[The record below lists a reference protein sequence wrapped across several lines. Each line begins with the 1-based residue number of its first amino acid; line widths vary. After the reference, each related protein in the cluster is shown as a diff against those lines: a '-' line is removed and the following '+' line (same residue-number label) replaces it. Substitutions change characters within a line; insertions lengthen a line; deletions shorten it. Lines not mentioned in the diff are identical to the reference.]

1 MVKSL
6 KTMPIPQL
14 QKSRHYGR
22 LPGNGGSP
30 KWAHSGEKNKKLLKN
45 LALAA
50 VVAAIVLFIV
60 GTGVVAW
67 VSRDLPDPNRINDRQ
82 VSQSTKIYDRI
93 GTHMLYEVYQ
103 NQKRT
108 LINLDQMAA
117 SALKATI
124 AVEDKNFYEHSG
136 IQIKSI
142 IRAGF
147 NNLIG
152 RKSGSG
158 GASTLTQQLIKNVV
172 IGNEHSVFRKIKEAI
187 LAIRLEKKYSKDEIL
202 KLYLNEIPYG
212 STNYGIEAASQSY
225 FHKNAKDLTL
235 AESAT
240 LAAIPKAPSKYLKDL
255 DALRDRRDLVLA
267 LMYDQG
273 YITEAEKK
281 EAQNIAL
288 RIFRTGGPMD
298 APHFVLY
305 VKQLLADKFGERVS
319 DEGGLQVITTLDY
332 DKQKMA
338 EKIVKELGDKNAK
351 DAKANNAALVAIDPK
366 TGQILAL
373 VGSRDYFNDE
383 INGQFDVA
391 TLGKRQPGSSFKPFV
406 YTAAFEKGY
415 TPDTVLYDVS
425 VNFDARAGQDYTPKN
440 YDGKNHGLVTMRKAL
455 QGSLNIP
462 AVKTLYLVG
471 SANAIDFAKK
481 FGYTTLT
488 GDYGLSLVLGG
499 AEVNLLEHTNGYAT
513 LANNGVYN
521 EPVSILKVTN
531 NAGEILYEWN
541 PVQGQEAVTL
551 ELAATITDVLTDDE
565 SRSFIFAPH
574 GNLTLPDR
582 AVAAK
587 TGTTNDNKDA
597 WTLGYVPTLAT
608 GVWVG
613 NTIPTPMKAGGN
625 TLAGA
630 IWNKFMKEALK
641 DVPPE
646 TFPAPP
652 INDAQKPVLRGHN
665 DGIVLNINSETGKI
679 ANDSTPENLIVQR
692 AYLPP
697 HDILHYVIK
706 DDPRGPNPAF
716 PADDPQYEAWE
727 EALQAWVIRQQTAGI
742 NLTFQ
747 EPPTEYD
754 NVQSSALAPTLEFV
768 SPTEGAILN
777 SRQIDIQVKATAP
790 RGVTKVMYQIDGHSV
805 GASTEFPFNFS
816 YYAQTLLK
824 GPHTLSAVAQDDAGN
839 STQKSINFALQAE
852 FDPPNLEWF
861 DGDSLTINTND
872 YPRVFNLKPFR
883 WDDAKQIDIYLTSAA
898 GTKLIYNFNHK
909 EDKLINNILT
919 FTWKNSPGIGE
930 YILKAILTDNNG
942 RKVEKVLNIKV
953 E

>member
-1 MVKSL
+1 
-6 KTMPIPQL
+6 MPIPQL
-14 QKSRHYGR
+14 EKSRHYGR
-22 LPGNGGSP
+22 LPGTESVP
-30 KWAHSGEKNKKLLKN
+30 RKEKNKKLIKN
-45 LALAA
+45 LVLTGVVLIIMGFIGGTA
-50 VVAAIVLFIV
+50 VVALI
-60 GTGVVAW
+60 
-67 VSRDLPDPNRINDRQ
+67 SRDLPDPDKLNDRQ
-82 VSQSTKIYDRI
+82 IPQSTKIYDRT
-93 GTHMLYEVYQ
+93 GEQLLYEVYQ

-108 LINLDQMAA
+108 LITLDQMAT

-124 AVEDKNFYEHSG
+124 AVEDKNFYKHG
-136 IQIKSI
+136 GVQIKSI

-158 GASTLTQQLIKNVV
+158 GASTLTQQLIKNAVV
-172 IGNEHSVFRKIKEAI
+172 GNERSFFRKIKEAI
-187 LAIRLEKKYSKDEIL
+187 LAIRLEKKYSKDQIL

-235 AESAT
+235 AEAAT

-273 YITEAEKK
+273 YITELEKK

-288 RIFRTGGPMD
+288 RIFRTAGPMD

-305 VKQLLADKFGERVS
+305 VKQLLADKFGERAI
-319 DEGGLQVITTLDY
+319 DEGGLKVITSLDY
-332 DKQKMA
+332 DKQKIA
-338 EKIVKELGDKNAK
+338 EKTVKELGDKNAK

-373 VGSRDYFNDE
+373 VGSRDYNNDE

-425 VNFDARAGQDYTPKN
+425 VNFDAREGKNYTPKN
-440 YDGKNHGLVTMRKAL
+440 YDGKDHGLVTMRKAL

-471 SANAIDFAKK
+471 SANTIEFAKK

-499 AEVNLLEHTNGYAT
+499 AEVNLLEHTNAYAA

-521 EPVSILKVTN
+521 EPVSLMKVTN
-531 NAGEILYEWN
+531 YLGEVLYEWS
-541 PVQGQEAVTL
+541 PVQGQEAVTP
-551 ELAATITDVLTDDE
+551 ELAAAITDVLIDDDA
-565 SRSFIFAPH
+565 RSFIFAPR

-582 AVAAK
+582 PVAAK

-597 WTLGYVPTLAT
+597 WTLGYVPSLVT

-613 NTIPTPMKAGGN
+613 NTIPSPMKAGGN

-641 DVPPE
+641 DTPPE
-646 TFPAPP
+646 NFPAPP

-679 ANDSTPENLIVQR
+679 ANNTTPENLIIQR
-692 AYLPP
+692 TYLPP

-706 DDPRGPNPAF
+706 DDPRGANPAF
-716 PADDPQYEAWE
+716 PADDPQYETWE
-727 EALQAWVIRQQTAGI
+727 AALQAWVTRQQTEGI
-742 NLTFQ
+742 NITFQ

-754 NVQSSALAPTLEFV
+754 NIQSSELSPTLEFV
-768 SPTEGAILN
+768 SPLEGVILN
-777 SRQIDIQVKATAP
+777 SRQIDIQVNATAP
-790 RGVTKVMYQIDGHSV
+790 RGVTKVMYQIDGHSI
-805 GASTEFPFNFS
+805 GDSTQFPFNFS
-816 YYAQTLLK
+816 YYAKKLLK
-824 GPHTLSAVAQDDAGN
+824 GPHNLSAVAQDDVGN
-839 STQKSINFALQAE
+839 SAQKSVNFAMQAE
-852 FDPPNLEWF
+852 FDPPDIEWF
-861 DGDSLTINTND
+861 GDNPLTLKISEFPRAFSLT
-872 YPRVFNLKPFR
+872 PFR
-883 WDDAKQIDIYLTSAA
+883 WENIKQINIYLISGSAA
-898 GTKLIYNFNHK
+898 PRLIYNFNHK
-909 EDKLINNILT
+909 EDQLLGGLLT
-919 FTWKNSPGIGE
+919 FIWKRTPTAGE
-930 YILKAILTDNNG
+930 HILKAVMTDNAG
-942 RKVEKVLNIKV
+942 RTVEKILEVV
-953 E
+953 MD

>member
-1 MVKSL
+1 
-6 KTMPIPQL
+6 MPIPQL
-14 QKSRHYGR
+14 HHSRHYGR
-22 LPGNGGSP
+22 LPDSEP
-30 KWAHSGEKNKKLLKN
+30 ASRKEKKTYNRKRMVKN
-45 LALAA
+45 LAWTVIIL
-50 VVAAIVLFIV
+50 IITGFIV

-67 VSRDLPDPNRINDRQ
+67 ISRDLPDPDKINDRQ
-82 VSQSTKIYDRI
+82 VSQSTKIYDRT
-93 GTHMLYEVYQ
+93 GTRMLYEVYQ

-108 LINLDQMAA
+108 LVNLDQMAA
-117 SALKATI
+117 SVLKATI
-124 AVEDKNFYEHSG
+124 AVEDKDFYEHSG

-172 IGNEHSVFRKIKEAI
+172 VGNEHSVFRKIKEAI
-187 LAIRLEKKYSKDEIL
+187 LAIRLEKKYSKDQIL

-225 FHKNAKDLTL
+225 FHKTAKDLTL
-235 AESAT
+235 SESAT
-240 LAAIPKAPSKYLKDL
+240 LAAIPKAPSKYLKNL

-267 LMYDQG
+267 LMYEQG
-273 YITEAEKK
+273 YINETEKK
-281 EAQNIAL
+281 EAQGIAL

-305 VKQLLADKFGERVS
+305 VKQLLADKFGEKTA
-319 DEGGLQVITTLDY
+319 DEGGLRVITTLDY
-332 DKQKMA
+332 DKQKIA
-338 EKIVKELGDKNAK
+338 EKVVKELGDKNAK
-351 DAKANNAALVAIDPK
+351 DARANNAALVAIDPK

-373 VGSRDYFNDE
+373 VGSRDYNNDE

-391 TLGKRQPGSSFKPFV
+391 ILGRRQPGSSFKPFV

-415 TPDTVLYDVS
+415 TPNTVLYDVS
-425 VNFDARAGQDYTPKN
+425 TNFDARAGHDYTPKN
-440 YDGKNHGLVTMRKAL
+440 YDGKDHGLVTMRKAL

-471 SANAIDFAKK
+471 SASAIEFAKK

-488 GDYGLSLVLGG
+488 GDYGLTLVLGG
-499 AEVNLLEHTNGYAT
+499 AEVNLLEHTNAYAT
-513 LANNGVYN
+513 LANNGIYN
-521 EPVSILKVTN
+521 EPVSLMKVTN
-531 NAGEILYEWN
+531 NAGEILFKWT
-541 PVQGQEAVTL
+541 PMQGQEAVTP
-551 ELAATITDVLTDDE
+551 ELAATVTDVLTDDE
-565 SRSFIFAPH
+565 ARSFIFAPR

-625 TLAGA
+625 TLAGT

-646 TFPAPP
+646 NFPSPP

-706 DDPRGPNPAF
+706 DDPSGPTPPF
-716 PADDPQYEAWE
+716 PADDPQYQAWE
-727 EALQAWVIRQQTAGI
+727 EALQAWVTRQQTAGI
-742 NLTFQ
+742 SVTFQ

-768 SPTEGAILN
+768 SPVEGSILT
-777 SRQIDIQVKATAP
+777 SRQIDIQVNASAP
-790 RGVTKVMYQIDGHSV
+790 RGVTKVMYQIDGHAI
-805 GASTEFPFNFS
+805 GASTQFPFSFS

-824 GPHTLSAVAQDDAGN
+824 GPHNLSAVAQDDAGN
-839 STQKSINFALQAE
+839 SVQKNINFAMQAD
-852 FDPPNLEWF
+852 FDPPNFEWF
-861 DGDSLTINTND
+861 DGESLTINTAD

-883 WDDAKQIDIYLTSAA
+883 WDDTKQVDIYLSSNNSAPR
-898 GTKLIYNFNHK
+898 LIYNFNHK
-909 EDKLINNILT
+909 EDNLVNGMLT
-919 FTWKNSPGIGE
+919 FTWKSSPGVGE
-930 YILKAILTDNNG
+930 YTLKAILLDNNG
-942 RKVEKVLNIKV
+942 RKVEKILNVMV

>member
-1 MVKSL
+1 
-6 KTMPIPQL
+6 MPIPQL
-14 QKSRHYGR
+14 HPSRHYGR
-22 LPGNGGSP
+22 LPESAP
-30 KWAHSGEKNKKLLKN
+30 APRKEKRDYNRKKLLKN
-45 LALAA
+45 LGWTAL
-50 VVAAIVLFIV
+50 IGTIGIFII
-60 GTGVVAW
+60 GTITVAW
-67 VSRDLPDPNRINDRQ
+67 VSRDLPDPDKINSRQ
-82 VSQSTKIYDRI
+82 VSQSTKIYDRT
-93 GTHMLYEVYQ
+93 GANMLYEIYQ

-108 LINLDQMAA
+108 LVNLDQIAT
-117 SALKATI
+117 STLKATI
-124 AVEDKNFYEHSG
+124 AVEDKNFYEHGG

-142 IRAGF
+142 IRATF

-152 RKSGSG
+152 RKTGSG
-158 GASTLTQQLIKNVV
+158 GASTLTQQLIKNAVV
-172 IGNEHSVFRKIKEAI
+172 GNEHSVFRKLKEAI
-187 LAIRLEKKYSKDEIL
+187 LAIRLEKKYSKDQIL

-225 FHKNAKDLTL
+225 FHKSAKDLTL

-240 LAAIPKAPSKYLKDL
+240 LASIPKAPSTYLKDL
-255 DALRDRRDLVLA
+255 DALRNRRDLVLS

-273 YITEAEKK
+273 YITEQEKK
-281 EAQNIAL
+281 DAQGIAL
-288 RIFRTGGPMD
+288 RIFRSGGPMD

-305 VKQLLADKFGERVS
+305 VKQLLADKFGERAI

-332 DKQKMA
+332 DKQKIA
-338 EKIVKELGDKNAK
+338 EKTVKELGDKNAK
-351 DAKANNAALVAIDPK
+351 NANANNAALVALDPK
-366 TGQILAL
+366 TAQILAL

-425 VNFDARAGQDYTPKN
+425 TNFDARAGQDYTPKN
-440 YDGKNHGLVTMRKAL
+440 YDGKDHGLVTMRKAL

-471 SANAIDFAKK
+471 SANAIDFAKR

-531 NAGEILYEWN
+531 NLGEVLYQWK
-541 PVQGQEAVTL
+541 PSQGQEAITP
-551 ELAATITDVLTDDE
+551 EIAATTADVLSDDPARAFVF
-565 SRSFIFAPH
+565 SLH

-582 AVAAK
+582 PVAAK

-597 WTLGYVPTLAT
+597 WTMGYVPSLAA

-625 TLAGA
+625 ALAGT
-630 IWNKFMKEALK
+630 IWNRFMREALK
-641 DVPPE
+641 GSPVE
-646 TFPAPP
+646 TFPTPP
-652 INDAQKPVLRGHN
+652 INDAQKSVLRGGN
-665 DGIVLNINSETGKI
+665 GGITLNINSETGKI
-679 ANDSTPENLIVQR
+679 ANSTTPENLIVQR

-706 DDPRGPNPAF
+706 DDPRGPAPAF

-727 EALQAWVIRQQTAGI
+727 AGLQSWIAREQTDSR

-747 EPPTEYD
+747 EPPNEYD
-754 NVQSSALAPTLEFV
+754 NVQTSELAPTLEFI
-768 SPTEGAILN
+768 SPTEGQILT
-777 SRQIDIQVKATAP
+777 SREINIQVKASAP
-790 RGVTKVMYQIDGHSV
+790 QGVTKVMYQIDGHTIGQSI
-805 GASTEFPFNFS
+805 EFPFNFT

-824 GPHTLSAVAQDDAGN
+824 GPHNLSAVATDGSGN
-839 STQKSINFALQAE
+839 STQKNINFALQAD
-852 FDPPNLEWF
+852 FDPANFEWF
-861 DGDSLTINTND
+861 DKDPLIIKTNEFPRIISLT
-872 YPRVFNLKPFR
+872 PFR
-883 WDDAKQIDIYLTSAA
+883 WDDTKQIDIFISSA
-898 GTKLIYNFNHK
+898 TTPSKLLYNFNHT
-909 EDKLINNILT
+909 EDQLVNNQLT
-919 FTWKNSPGIGE
+919 FTWKHAPAVGG
-930 YILKAILTDNNG
+930 YVLKAILLENTG
-942 RKVEKVLNIKV
+942 KKVEKVLNITI

>member
-1 MVKSL
+1 
-6 KTMPIPQL
+6 MPIPQL
-14 QKSRHYGR
+14 HHSRHYGR
-22 LPGNGGSP
+22 LPESAP
-30 KWAHSGEKNKKLLKN
+30 APRKEKKAYNRKKLIKN
-45 LALAA
+45 LIWTGVIL
-50 VVAAIVLFIV
+50 IISGFIV

-67 VSRDLPDPNRINDRQ
+67 VSRDLPDPDKINDRQ
-82 VSQSTKIYDRI
+82 VSQSTKIYDRT
-93 GTHMLYEVYQ
+93 GTHMLYEVYL

-108 LINLDQMAA
+108 LVNLDQMAT
-117 SALKATI
+117 SALNATI
-124 AVEDKNFYEHSG
+124 AVEDKNFYQHSG

-172 IGNEHSVFRKIKEAI
+172 VGNEHSVFRKIKEAI
-187 LAIRLEKKYSKDEIL
+187 LAIRLEKKYSKDQIL

-240 LAAIPKAPSKYLKDL
+240 LAAIPKAPSRYLKDL

-281 EAQNIAL
+281 EAQGIAL

-332 DKQKMA
+332 DKQKLA

-373 VGSRDYFNDE
+373 VGSRDYNNDE

-425 VNFDARAGQDYTPKN
+425 TNFDAREGQDYTPKN
-440 YDGKNHGLVTMRKAL
+440 YDGKDHGLVTMRKAL

-471 SANAIDFAKK
+471 SASAIEFAKK

-499 AEVNLLEHTNGYAT
+499 AEVNLLEHTNAYAT
-513 LANNGVYN
+513 LANNGIYN
-521 EPVSILKVTN
+521 EPVSLMKVTN
-531 NAGEILYEWN
+531 ASGEILYEWSA
-541 PVQGQEAVTL
+541 VLGQEAVTP
-551 ELAATITDVLTDDE
+551 EIAATVTEVLTDDE
-565 SRSFIFAPH
+565 ARSFVFAPH

-582 AVAAK
+582 PVAAK

-597 WTLGYVPTLAT
+597 WTMGYVPTLAA

-625 TLAGA
+625 ALAGT
-630 IWNKFMKEALK
+630 IWNKFMREALK

-665 DGIVLNINSETGKI
+665 DGIILNINSETGKI
-679 ANDSTPENLIVQR
+679 AGPGTPENLIVQR
-692 AYLPP
+692 TFLPP
-697 HDILHYVIK
+697 HDILHYVMK
-706 DDPRGPNPAF
+706 DDPRGANPAF
-716 PADDPQYEAWE
+716 PADDPQYTAWE
-727 EALQAWVIRQQTAGI
+727 TGLQNWVVRQQAAGI
-742 NLTFQ
+742 SVTFQ

-754 NVQSSALAPTLEFV
+754 NTQASELAPTLNFI
-768 SPTEGAILN
+768 SPAEGAILN
-777 SRQIDIQVKATAP
+777 SRQIEIQVNATAP
-790 RGVTKVMYQIDGHSV
+790 RGVTKVMYQIDGHAI
-805 GASTEFPFNFS
+805 GASTQFPFNFS

-824 GPHTLSAVAQDDAGN
+824 GPHNLSAVAQDDAGN
-839 STQKSINFALQAE
+839 SIQKSINFAMQAD
-852 FDPPNLEWF
+852 FDPPNFTWF
-861 DGDSLTINTND
+861 DEDPLNIKPAD
-872 YPRVFNLKPFR
+872 FPRVFNIVPFR
-883 WDDAKQIDIYLTSAA
+883 WEDMKQIDIYLSPTG
-898 GTKLIYNFNHK
+898 GTQKKIYNFNHQ
-909 EDKLINNILT
+909 EDGLVNGMLT
-919 FTWKNSPGIGE
+919 FTWKNSPGVGE
-930 YILKAILTDNNG
+930 YALKAVLLDNAG
-942 RKVEKVLNIKV
+942 RTVEKILDVVV

>member
-1 MVKSL
+1 
-6 KTMPIPQL
+6 MPIPQL
-14 QKSRHYGR
+14 NHSRHYGR
-22 LPGNGGSP
+22 LPNTEP
-30 KWAHSGEKNKKLLKN
+30 APRKEKSAYNRKKLLKT
-45 LALAA
+45 LFWAAL
-50 VVAAIVLFIV
+50 VGAILLFIV
-60 GTGVVAW
+60 GTATVAW
-67 VSRDLPDPNRINDRQ
+67 ISRDLPDPNKLNERQ
-82 VSQSTKIYDRI
+82 VSQSTKIYDRT
-93 GTHMLYEVYQ
+93 GEHMLYEVYQ

-108 LINLDQMAA
+108 LVNLDQIAT
-117 SALKATI
+117 SALRATV
-124 AVEDKNFYEHSG
+124 AVEDKDFYQHGG

-158 GASTLTQQLIKNVV
+158 GASTLTQQLIKNTIV
-172 IGNEHSVFRKIKEAI
+172 GDKHSVFRKIKEAI
-187 LAIRLEKKYSKDEIL
+187 LAIRLEKKYNKEEIL

-212 STNYGIEAASQSY
+212 STNYGIESASQSY
-225 FHKNAKDLTL
+225 FHKSAAELTL

-240 LAAIPKAPSKYLKDL
+240 LAAIPKAPSKYLNNL

-273 YITEAEKK
+273 YITEGEKK
-281 EAQNIAL
+281 EAQGVAL
-288 RIFRTGGPMD
+288 RIFRSGGPMD

-305 VKQLLADKFGERVS
+305 VKQLLADKFGERAI
-319 DEGGLQVITTLDY
+319 DEGGLKVITTLDY
-332 DKQKMA
+332 DKQKIA

-351 DAKANNAALVAIDPK
+351 NANANNATLVAMDPK
-366 TGQILAL
+366 TAQILAL

-415 TPDTVLYDVS
+415 TPDTVLYDAS
-425 VNFDARAGQDYTPKN
+425 TNFDARAGQDYTPKN
-440 YDGKNHGLVTMRKAL
+440 YDGKDHGLVTMRKAL

-471 SANAIDFAKK
+471 SANMINFAKR

-499 AEVNLLEHTNGYAT
+499 AEVNLLEHTNAYAT

-531 NAGEILYEWN
+531 NLNENLYEWQ
-541 PVQGQEAVTL
+541 PTPGQEAVTP
-551 ELAATITDVLTDDE
+551 ELAATIADVLTDDE
-565 SRSFIFAPH
+565 ARSFIFAPR

-582 AVAAK
+582 PVAAK

-597 WTLGYVPTLAT
+597 WTLGYVPTLAV

-625 TLAGA
+625 ALAGT
-630 IWNKFMKEALK
+630 IWNKFMRETLTGT
-641 DVPPE
+641 PPE
-646 TFPAPP
+646 NFPAPP
-652 INDAQKPVLRGHN
+652 ENDAQKPVLRGHN
-665 DGIVLNINSETGKI
+665 DGIILNINSETGKI
-679 ANDSTPENLIVQR
+679 ANSSTPENLIVQR
-692 AYLPP
+692 TYLPP
-697 HDILHYVIK
+697 HDILQYVIK
-706 DDPRGPNPAF
+706 DDPRGANPAF

-727 EALQAWVIRQQTAGI
+727 AGLQAWVARQQGAI
-742 NLTFQ
+742 VLQ

-754 NVQSSALAPTLEFV
+754 NVQTSALAPTLEFI
-768 SPTEGAILN
+768 SPAEGAILN
-777 SRQIDIQVKATAP
+777 SRQLDIQVKATAP
-790 RGVTKVMYQIDGHSV
+790 RGVTKVMYQIDGRSI
-805 GASTEFPFNFS
+805 GASTQFPFNIS

-824 GPHTLSAVAQDDAGN
+824 GPHMLSAVAQDDAGN
-839 STQKSINFALQAE
+839 STQKNINFALQAE
-852 FDPPNLEWF
+852 FDPPDFQWF
-861 DGDSLTINTND
+861 DADPLTIKIKEF
-872 YPRVFNLKPFR
+872 PRVMSLVPFR
-883 WDDAKQIDIYLTSAA
+883 WDDMKKIDIYLSSAVVPLP
-898 GTKLIYNFNHK
+898 KLIYSFNHK
-909 EDKLINNILT
+909 EDRLVNNQLT
-919 FTWKNSPGIGE
+919 FTWKHAPLNGK
-930 YILKAILTDNNG
+930 YVLKAVLLDNAG
-942 RKVEKVLNIKV
+942 RKVEKVLDVTV

>member
-1 MVKSL
+1 
-6 KTMPIPQL
+6 MPIPQL
-14 QKSRHYGR
+14 HHSRHYGR
-22 LPGNGGSP
+22 LPGTELVP
-30 KWAHSGEKNKKLLKN
+30 RKEKNKKLVKN
-45 LALAA
+45 LVSTVVVLIIIGFIGGTA
-50 VVAAIVLFIV
+50 VI
-60 GTGVVAW
+60 AW
-67 VSRDLPDPNRINDRQ
+67 VSRDLPDPNKINDRQ
-82 VSQSTKIYDRI
+82 VSQSTKIYDRT

-108 LINLDQMAA
+108 LINLDQMAT
-117 SALKATI
+117 SALNATI

-172 IGNEHSVFRKIKEAI
+172 VGNERSIFRKIKEAI
-187 LAIRLEKKYSKDEIL
+187 LAIRLEKKYSKDQIL

-225 FHKNAKDLTL
+225 FQKSAKDLTL

-240 LAAIPKAPSKYLKDL
+240 LAAIPKAPSKYLKNL
-255 DALRDRRDLVLA
+255 NALRDRRDLVLA

-273 YITEAEKK
+273 HITEVEKK
-281 EAQNIAL
+281 EAQGVAL

-305 VKQLLADKFGERVS
+305 VKQLLADKFGEKTA

-332 DKQKMA
+332 DKQKIA

-373 VGSRDYFNDE
+373 VGSRDYNNDE

-391 TLGKRQPGSSFKPFV
+391 ILGRRQPGSSFKPFV

-415 TPDTVLYDVS
+415 TPNTVLYDVS
-425 VNFDARAGQDYTPKN
+425 TNFDAREGKDYTPKN
-440 YDGKNHGLVTMRKAL
+440 YDGKDHGLVTMRKAL

-471 SANAIDFAKK
+471 SAQAIEFAKK

-499 AEVNLLEHTNGYAT
+499 AEVNLLEHTNAYAA

-521 EPVSILKVTN
+521 EPISLMKVASN
-531 NAGEILYEWN
+531 LGEVLYEWS
-541 PVQGQEAVTL
+541 PAQGQEAVTP
-551 ELAATITDVLTDDE
+551 ELAAAITDVLTDDE
-565 SRSFIFAPH
+565 ARSFIFAPH

-582 AVAAK
+582 PVAAK

-597 WTLGYVPTLAT
+597 WTMGYVPTLAA

-625 TLAGA
+625 TLAGT

-641 DVPPE
+641 DTPPE
-646 TFPAPP
+646 NFPAPP

-665 DGIVLNINSETGKI
+665 DGIILNINSETGKI
-679 ANDSTPENLIVQR
+679 ANDTTPENLIVQR
-692 AYLPP
+692 TYLPP

-706 DDPRGPNPAF
+706 DDPRGADPAF
-716 PADDPQYEAWE
+716 PADDPQYSAWE
-727 EALQAWVIRQQTAGI
+727 TALQAWVERQQTAGI
-742 NLTFQ
+742 SVTFQ

-754 NVQSSALAPTLEFV
+754 NVQSSELAPNLEFI
-768 SPTEGAILN
+768 SPVEGTILT
-777 SRQIDIQVKATAP
+777 SRTIDIQVKATAP

-805 GASTEFPFNFS
+805 GASTQFPFNFT

-824 GPHTLSAVAQDDAGN
+824 GPHNLSAVAQDDAGN
-839 STQKSINFALQAE
+839 SAQKSVNFAMQAE
-852 FDPPNLEWF
+852 FDPSNFEWF
-861 DGDSLTINTND
+861 DTDPLDIKTD
-872 YPRVFNLKPFR
+872 EFPRAFNLVPFR
-883 WDDAKQIDIYLTSAA
+883 WEDTKQIDIYLSSATA
-898 GTKLIYNFNHK
+898 APRLIYNFNQK
-909 EDKLINNILT
+909 EDKLFNNILM
-919 FTWKNSPGIGE
+919 FTWKRSPGVGE
-930 YILKAILTDNNG
+930 YVLKAVLLDNAG
-942 RKVEKVLNIKV
+942 RTVEKSLSVVV